1 MRQQLNWATAKTGAK
16 YYVVSLESDI
26 QAYHGRLLK
35 ARELYAT
42 ARAAALRDDIKE
54 TAAEIDAFGALRE
67 AELGNAAKARR
78 GLSSQRLPSVMR
90 IHGRP
95 DAGLT

>member
-1 MRQQLNWATAKTGAK
+1 MRQQLNWATDKTGAK

-54 TAAEIDAFGALRE
+54 TPPRSTLLVLF
-67 AELGNAAKARR
+67 AK
-78 GLSSQRLPSVMR
+78 PS
-90 IHGRP
+90 
-95 DAGLT
+95 